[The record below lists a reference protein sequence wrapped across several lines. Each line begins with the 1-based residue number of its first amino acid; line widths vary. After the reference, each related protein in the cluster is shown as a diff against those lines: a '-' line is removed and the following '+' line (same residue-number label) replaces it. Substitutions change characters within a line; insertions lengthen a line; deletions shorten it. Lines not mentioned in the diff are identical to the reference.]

1 MTSSPTCSTSITNRR
16 PRRSGLPIRSIASR
30 CTFPSISRRARR
42 SSATTNGAVCPRPPR
57 ASLPDAIPPRD
68 FRRGFLRAP
77 QRRDEATP
85 RRHRDVRRRHPTN
98 RSEAVRTPREADPRG
113 RRDEGSRR
121 PDHGA
126 PRRTRAGDPRL
137 EGRPREARCA
147 RRRTRR
153 DAEERRRGDR
163 IDATGGRGAADRD
176 DPGRVSLARPP
187 DSREENEMES
197 TKLIPN
203 VEGRSGDVIKPYLD
217 AEGRFFAEDFW
228 MVDRLAAMKG
238 ASVADYNQM
247 QFMLI
252 GFSSSD
258 PESGR
263 KPLHFFVVGPD
274 DPDKLPNEV

>member
-77 QRRDEATP
+77 QRRDEATT
-85 RRHRDVRRRHPTN
+85 RR
-98 RSEAVRTPREADPRG
+98 